1 MSGLTGLVDILL
13 AERLSQRADLPR
25 LPTAAVVSGPQ
36 PTFSGGEL
44 ANDVR
49 LASDASVDRQAGPG
63 ASPAAARA
71 EEPADQPVAVLSVA
85 GRAISR
91 VLMDLRVEAGPTQG
105 AAPLASQ
112 RPSYAS
118 VPLAAALADAV
129 ATSGLFYES
138 HLAAFAAGQ
147 LPRALLDREP
157 QSRWGRAGRERT
169 NAPVETIGQPPGED
183 AAAGSLGSGGVQQ
196 RAVGLVHQQ
205 LELLANGVFRWS
217 GEAWPGVPMHW
228 EVSAEDPG
236 RQRQPAPAAA
246 APAAWTTTLTLDLPR
261 LGAVAVRV
269 RLDGTSV
276 SASVQAAEGAIAPLR
291 GGALDLRQRLE
302 RAGLQLPQLAIA
314 GRGEAS

>member
-49 LASDASVDRQAGPG
+49 LASDAGVDRQAGPG
-63 ASPAAARA
+63 ASPPARA
-71 EEPADQPVAVLSVA
+71 QEPADQPVAVLSVA

-91 VLMDLRVEAGPTQG
+91 VLMDLRVEAAPVQG
-105 AAPLASQ
+105 AAPLAPQ

-129 ATSGLFYES
+129 ATSGLCYES

-147 LPRALLDREP
+147 LPRALIDREP
-157 QSRWGRAGRERT
+157 QSRWGRAGRDRT
-169 NAPVETIGQPPGED
+169 SAPVETIGQPPAD
-183 AAAGSLGSGGVQQ
+183 DDAAGSLVPGGVQP

-205 LELLANGVFRWS
+205 LELLASGVFRWS
-217 GEAWPGVPMHW
+217 GEAWPGVPMDW
-228 EVSAEDPG
+228 KVSADDPDR
-236 RQRQPAPAAA
+236 RQRQTAPAQ
-246 APAAWTTTLTLDLPR
+246 APEAWTTTLTLELPR
-261 LGAVAVRV
+261 LGAVAVR
-269 RLDGTSV
+269 LNLNGISI
-276 SASVQAAEGAIAPLR
+276 SASVQAPEGAIAPLR
-291 GGALDLRQRLE
+291 GGAEDLRQRLE

-314 GRGEAS
+314 GREAR